1 MAPLES
7 REENLRGAS
16 SIVKYAKT
24 DLDAFFAALK
34 QQCDKVPEFEE
45 LVRDAHLAIALS
57 DAGRPLG
64 DNIDPRV
71 AALVEKHRPRA

>member
-1 MAPLES
+1 MES
-7 REENLRGAS
+7 QEENLRGAS

-34 QQCDKVPEFEE
+34 QQLGQVPEFEE

-64 DNIDPRV
+64 GNIDPQV
-71 AALVEKHRPRA
+71 ARLVDKYRPRA

>member
-1 MAPLES
+1 MES
-7 REENLRGAS
+7 QEEHLRGAT

-34 QQCDKVPEFEE
+34 QQLGQLPEFEE

-57 DAGRPLG
+57 DAGRPLAG
-64 DNIDPRV
+64 NIDPRV
-71 AALVEKHRPRA
+71 ARLVDKYRPRA

>member
-1 MAPLES
+1 MAPSEA

-16 SIVKYAKT
+16 FIVKYAKT

-34 QQCDKVPEFEE
+34 QQWGEVPEFEK

-71 AALVEKHRPRA
+71 AKLVEKYRPRA